1 MRTIGEADT
10 LARQRL
16 MRYIILYCTVALL
29 LGCGNDRKPR
39 ERTSPS
45 GKYYGGVFNANE
57 SEPIRSLFPLSLVQA
72 SAHRIG
78 AQIFEG
84 LVRFDPK
91 DLSIKPALA
100 ESWEADATG
109 TVYTFTLRQGARFH
123 DDACFPGGKGRQLT
137 AEDVVA
143 CYVRLCTNQEW
154 NKMFWLFQDRIS
166 GANAHYQASAAGPVD
181 GGVKG
186 ITAPDKHTVRFV
198 LTHPMP
204 GFLNI
209 LAHQGCWVFA
219 PEALNHY
226 GKEVLWH
233 PVGTG
238 AFRVKAYEQGVML
251 VLERNPEYDGRDA
264 DGAQLP
270 YLDAIRYTFVEDKN
284 KELDSFLEGKLSV
297 VYELPINRTNE
308 MGQGAHVL
316 QTIPAL
322 SIQFLGMNT
331 RKAPLN
337 DIRIRR
343 AIDLAIDREMLV
355 DSVLDGLAVIAE
367 RGVVPPGLQ
376 AYPYERLPLRRH
388 DPAAGRRLLEEA
400 GYPGGKGLPQVVLQV
415 NNSGYGYVKVA
426 EAVQA
431 MLERHLGVA
440 AVVSV
445 LPEEQHFRQ
454 IEMGLAQ
461 FWREGWIADHPDPE
475 NFLSLFYGRNAPA
488 DTSEPSYLNST
499 RHRDP
504 RFDSLFSQAVRT
516 ADDRLRLTLL
526 ASAEEVL
533 MENAF
538 VIPLYHERSVRLLQ
552 PWIED
557 MPINGM
563 EYRDMRLVW
572 IDPAS
577 KP

>member
-1 MRTIGEADT
+1 MRNA
-10 LARQRL
+10 
-16 MRYIILYCTVALL
+16 ILLCAIAFL
-29 LGCGNDRKPR
+29 LGCGNNRKPR

-78 AQIFEG
+78 AQVFEG

-100 ESWEADATG
+100 ESWEVDATG
-109 TVYTFTLRQGARFH
+109 TIYTFTLRANARFH
-123 DDACFPGGKGRQLT
+123 DDACFPDGKGRMLD
-137 AEDVVA
+137 ANDVVT
-143 CYVRLCTNQEW
+143 CYTRLCTNKDW
-154 NKMFWLFQDRIS
+154 NQMFWLFQDRIA
-166 GANAHYQASAAGPVD
+166 GANAYYQASSTGTVD

-186 ITAPDKHTVRFV
+186 ITAPDDRTVRFV

-209 LAHQGCWVFA
+209 LAHQGCWIFA
-219 PEALNHY
+219 PEALEQY
-226 GKEVLWH
+226 GDEVRWH

-238 AFRVKAYEQGVML
+238 AFRVKAYERGVSL
-251 VLERNPEYDGRDA
+251 VLERNTDYSGRDT

-284 KELDSFLEGKLSV
+284 KELDAFLAGKLSV
-297 VYELPINRTNE
+297 VYELPIDRTGE
-308 MGQGAHVL
+308 MGDGAHVV
-316 QTIPAL
+316 QTTPAL

-331 RKAPLN
+331 RRAPLD
-337 DIRIRR
+337 DIRVRR
-343 AIDLAIDREMLV
+343 AFDLAIDKAVLV
-355 DSVLDGLAVIAE
+355 DSVLDGLAVLAE
-367 RGVVPPGLQ
+367 RGVVPPGLHG
-376 AYPYERLPLRRH
+376 YPYDRLRLRNH

-400 GYPGGKGLPQVVLQV
+400 GYPEGKGLPTVVLQV
-415 NNSGYGYVKVA
+415 NSSGYGYVKVA
-426 EAVQA
+426 ESVQS
-431 MLERHLGVA
+431 MLERHLGVQ

-445 LPEEQHFRQ
+445 LPEEQHIRRV
-454 IEMGLAQ
+454 EMGQAQ
-461 FWREGWIADHPDPE
+461 LWREGWIADHPDPE
-475 NFLSLFYGRNAPA
+475 NFLSLFYGRNAPS
-488 DTSEPSYLNST
+488 DTSAPSYLNST

-516 ADDRLRLTLL
+516 ADDKLRMALL

-533 MENAF
+533 LDNAV

-552 PWIED
+552 PWVKD